1 MPPPAAIREESRWIM
16 FCLDH
21 KHPPLTTLHQ
31 IQLSSKPSNTQLFQR
46 LSKEYERKREPYTF
60 LTIRVRPFWR
70 KVKAVHFVRFMA
82 LGPRTAQIQEMHSVP
97 TQTSTWEWNRR
108 EGINASTMALL
119 LQSPDRAGEL
129 CEGWSVYD
137 YIPKIR
143 CPLSTA
149 SVGWGL
155 YVEEG
160 VSRESKMMCVA
171 FVLTILWL
179 LEALG
184 FVLTGKALGI
194 IVVSVKLYY
203 VGGIVA
209 AALVSD

>member
-1 MPPPAAIREESRWIM
+1 M

-108 EGINASTMALL
+108 EGINASTMALFL
-119 LQSPDRAGEL
+119 RNPDRAGAL
-129 CEGWSVYD
+129 CDGWSVYD

-149 SVGWGL
+149 SGGWGL

-160 VSRESKMMCVA
+160 MSRESEVMCIIV
-171 FVLTILWL
+171 VLTASL
-179 LEALG
+179 LLGVWGWVQTKEALG
-184 FVLTGKALGI
+184 ILA
-194 IVVSVKLYY
+194 VSIRVYY

-209 AALVSD
+209 AALESE